1 MEAYYVMTYGAKSG
15 SLPLLPPLFEN
26 NEAGGDF
33 LAKEAL
39 DAVKDA
45 EQKAAGILD
54 TAAARC
60 AAIRQDAAQKADKLK
75 TERMQKAKADLAAAK
90 RRDGRCGRTTH
101 NAAGNCRTGGGYPQK
116 SAAKQRERNP
126 RYPRGHHRLTR
137 RQHERR
143 GSPYG
148 GNAYEAHQHLCAQ
161 EPS

>member
-1 MEAYYVMTYGAKSG
+1 MTYGAKSR

-90 RRDGRCGRTTH
+90 QSAETAAAAEQRTAQQKT
-101 NAAGNCRTGGGYPQK
+101 AAQK